1 MVVAPR
7 LMVFLSRI
15 LGCGLTVNP
24 STKSKTEKGLLK
36 CVEITNRRGHGI
48 EKNQKI

>member
-1 MVVAPR
+1 MAVPSVDGVSKPH
-7 LMVFLSRI
+7 
-15 LGCGLTVNP
+15 LGLRAYVNP
-24 STKSKTEKGLLK
+24 NTKSKTEKGLFK

>member
-1 MVVAPR
+1 MVVAPW

-24 STKSKTEKGLLK
+24 DTKSKAEKGLFK
-36 CVEITNRRGHGI
+36 CVKIANRSGHGI